1 MFITFEGIDGCGKST
16 QLILLKETL
25 EQKGFKVITLRE
37 PGGTQLS
44 EQIRE
49 ILLSNK
55 SQINDIAEL
64 LLFQAARANLVENV
78 IKPALENDIFVLC
91 DRFYDSTT
99 AYQGYG
105 RMIDLDIV
113 KTCNII
119 AVNGLKPDLTFYL
132 KLPLEIAKER
142 SNKRD
147 LDRIENAGDSFYK
160 RVLLGYELIAAE
172 EPERIKIICSNGTI
186 ENTKNEILKNIP
198 ILNQ

>member
-44 EQIRE
+44 EQIRD

-55 SQINDIAEL
+55 SQINDISEL
-64 LLFQAARANLVENV
+64 LLFQAARANLVENI

-132 KLPLEIAKER
+132 KLPLDVAKER
-142 SNKRD
+142 SHKRD

-160 RVLLGYELIAAE
+160 RVLLGYELIARE